1 MSVIF
6 NAMKSVIN
14 VHVENAEGGQDNLAN
29 EVKKATDAVAS
40 ITVDPNMKVSEEGLE
55 NNVIVAQ
62 ETIREFQ
69 DKQEINMESR
79 NNVKISRKI
88 PQHVLESYL
97 IHPSITHIGSKKDKE
112 KFLKKNRETTIAGLN
127 AIAEYLK

>member
-1 MSVIF
+1 MSGIF
-6 NAMKSVIN
+6 NVMKSVIN
-14 VHVENAEGGQDNLAN
+14 VHVEDAESGQDALTN

-55 NNVIVAQ
+55 DSVNNAQ

-69 DKQEINMESR
+69 DKQEVNMESR
-79 NNVKISRKI
+79 NNVNVVRKI

-97 IHPSITHIGSKKDKE
+97 IHPSIVHIGNKQDKE

-127 AIAEYLK
+127 AIKEYLK